1 MIEIINAFG
10 HHNVRATHKTTL
22 EVTKEEHLTPRG
34 DCIVGVKA
42 DKSLIDLPDEF
53 RDIMQGKDTK
63 LEIVLKVGGFE
74 EKIIAY
80 GHPDLTFTHPT
91 DMVVRKSNFVC
102 SRTLAVGADKAA
114 IDLSRGIAEKL
125 KDDKCRMVVE
135 LRIIH

>member
-10 HHNVRATHKTTL
+10 HHNVRATHRTTF

-53 RDIMQGKDTK
+53 KEIMQSKDTK
-63 LEIVLKVGGFE
+63 LEIILRAGDLE
-74 EKIIAY
+74 EKINAH
-80 GHPDLTFTHPT
+80 GHRDLTFTHPT
-91 DMVVRKSNFVC
+91 DMVVRKSDFVC
-102 SRTLAVGADKAA
+102 GRTLAVGADKAA
-114 IDLSRGIAEKL
+114 IDLSREIVEKL
-125 KDDKCRMVVE
+125 KDDKCGIVVE